1 MSQSARSDKNIRNGH
16 GRFVRGLIGTDQ
28 RRQPFYQTVRRASLS
43 TPVMRMNRTTAMA
56 NVRKQWRNRSA
67 AIALSLESGISRL
80 MIGWLLVAVGA
91 CALRIAFSPWRGA
104 GPSLSTIL
112 PYVLVIGTP
121 LASMALA
128 LRWFATAAS
137 SSQPTFRL
145 ARIGQWQDVSQVT
158 ARRDRLY
165 GTSGLMVPLLVG
177 MLLNVPLRTA
187 EYLAAMPALSGSVP
201 EWLRTLNLLMT
212 IDVVLLSSLYVVAF
226 VAGLRRLPSFPRL
239 LASVWVIDLA
249 VQAAIA
255 AAAMVEPGLPAPV
268 SAALDGLLRANVLKA
283 LVSIALWLPYL
294 LLSKRVNVTFRH
306 RLPA

>member
-1 MSQSARSDKNIRNGH
+1 M
-16 GRFVRGLIGTDQ
+16 
-28 RRQPFYQTVRRASLS
+28 
-43 TPVMRMNRTTAMA
+43 MRTNRTTAMA
-56 NVRKQWRNRSA
+56 NVRKQWRHRSTA
-67 AIALSLESGISRL
+67 MLLSLEGGISRL
-80 MIGWLLVAVGA
+80 MVGWLLVALCA
-91 CALRIAFSPWRGA
+91 CALRIAYSPWRGA
-104 GPSLSTIL
+104 GPSLTTIL
-112 PYVLVIGTP
+112 PYILVIGAP

-128 LRWFATAAS
+128 LRWFATANSTA
-137 SSQPTFRL
+137 QPTFRL
-145 ARIGQWQDVSQVT
+145 ARIGRWNNVSQAT
-158 ARRDRLY
+158 ARRHRLY

-212 IDVVLLSSLYVVAF
+212 FDVVLLSSLYVVAF

-239 LASVWVIDLA
+239 LASVWVIDLV

-255 AAAMVEPGLPAPV
+255 AAATTEPGLPISV
-268 SAALDGLLRANVLKA
+268 SAALHGLLRANVLKA
-283 LVSIALWLPYL
+283 LVSITIWLPYL

>member
-1 MSQSARSDKNIRNGH
+1 
-16 GRFVRGLIGTDQ
+16 
-28 RRQPFYQTVRRASLS
+28 
-43 TPVMRMNRTTAMA
+43 MRLNRLTAMA
-56 NVRKQWRNRSA
+56 DARKQWRNRST
-67 AIALSLESGISRL
+67 AILLSLEGGISRL
-80 MIGWLLVAVGA
+80 MIGWLLVALGA
-91 CALRIAFSPWRGA
+91 CALRIALSPWRGA
-104 GPSLSTIL
+104 GPGLSTIL
-112 PYVLVIGTP
+112 PYVLVIGAP

-128 LRWFATAAS
+128 LRWFAAVPSAA
-137 SSQPTFRL
+137 QPTLRL
-145 ARIGQWQDVSQVT
+145 ARIGQWRDVSLAT
-158 ARRDRLY
+158 ARRHRLY

-212 IDVVLLSSLYVVAF
+212 LDVVLLSSLYVVAF

-239 LASVWVIDLA
+239 LASVWIIDLA

-255 AAAMVEPGLPAPV
+255 AAAAGEPGLPESV

-283 LVSIALWLPYL
+283 LVSLALWLPYL